1 MAMIYTRL
9 GDVARQEGVLDRAEW
24 NYKENQ
30 RLAQAVQRTST
41 AYNELGLAFISRM
54 QQHYKEAL
62 VHVEN
67 AYRLFQ
73 GIAIVNELGEI
84 EQALELYERLKKI
97 TQST

>member
-1 MAMIYTRL
+1 MAMIYSRL

-24 NYKENQ
+24 NYKESQ

-41 AYNELGLAFISRM
+41 MAYNELGLAFISEA

-84 EQALELYERLKKI
+84 EQALEL
-97 TQST
+97 